1 MKSKLIVGFIAA
13 LAVIGGT
20 LAYESATAAP
30 LQQNN
35 WKVERHEKR
44 ERHPEIRR
52 AMRALENAELDLR
65 RADRDFGGHR
75 ARAAELVHQALE
87 ECRAALRGDRR

>member
-1 MKSKLIVGFIAA
+1 MKSKIWIGLIAA
-13 LAVIGGT
+13 VTLVGGT
-20 LAYESATAAP
+20 FAYQSASAAP
-30 LQQNN
+30 LQKNS
-35 WKVERHEKR
+35 WKREHR

-52 AMRALENAELDLR
+52 AMRALENAEIDLR

-87 ECRAALRGDRR
+87 QCRAALRADRD